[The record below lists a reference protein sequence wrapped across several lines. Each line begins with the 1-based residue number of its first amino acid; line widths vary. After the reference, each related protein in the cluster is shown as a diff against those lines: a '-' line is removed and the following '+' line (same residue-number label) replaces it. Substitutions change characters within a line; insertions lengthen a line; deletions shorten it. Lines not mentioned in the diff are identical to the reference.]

1 MRCLAFA
8 QGLGGTGVKSV
19 FVIRD
24 YEPRVAGLIRDYG
37 YDVEIIPGDSSFTGD
52 ALLTTQFVSKYSAE
66 LLITDLSHADNL
78 AILDEYRRYFPA
90 LSAARI
96 SMINID
102 DLIKIDFP
110 FDIQI
115 IPYYGADK
123 RNYRSNGSTK
133 LLLGPA
139 YFIFRQEFI
148 AAARVN
154 HRIKEDAQNILVTM
168 GGSDPLNLTMKIAEA
183 LLRLDRTSLNIRIVI
198 GAGFAASARQELEK
212 ILKSYQGNYE
222 LLTGS
227 HNMAEL
233 MLWSDLAITGGGL
246 TKYETAVTG
255 TPNII
260 ISHFEQEAARTREFE
275 GGGSTLHLGLISEI
289 NEHDIEESIERLL
302 KDYAL
307 RTEMAKRGR
316 NMVDGKGMERII
328 SEIPGSLLT

>member
-8 QGLGGTGVKSV
+8 QGLARKRAESI

-37 YDVEIIPGDSSFTGD
+37 YNVEIIPGDSSFARD
-52 ALLTTQFVSKYSAE
+52 AFLTTEFVSKYSAE
-66 LLITDLSHADNL
+66 LVITDLSHTDNL
-78 AILDEYRRYFPA
+78 ASLDKYSRYFPA
-90 LSAARI
+90 LSAAQI
-96 SMINID
+96 FMINID
-102 DLIKIDFP
+102 DLIRINFP
-110 FDIQI
+110 YDIQI
-115 IPYYGADK
+115 IPYYGAENINSRPHD
-123 RNYRSNGSTK
+123 STK

-148 AAARVN
+148 EAAGVSRQ
-154 HRIKEDAQNILVTM
+154 IKEDAQNILVTM
-168 GGSDPLNLTMKIAEA
+168 GGSDPLNLTMKIAKA
-183 LLRLDRTSLNIRIVI
+183 LLRLDKTSLNIRIVI

-212 ILKSYQGNYE
+212 ILKNYKGNCE
-222 LLTGS
+222 FLMGS
-227 HNMAEL
+227 NNMAQL
-233 MLWSDLAITGGGL
+233 MLWSDLAVTGGGL

-260 ISHFEQEAARTREFE
+260 ISHFDQEAARTREFE

-289 NEHDIEESIERLL
+289 NEHDMVESIERLL
-302 KDYAL
+302 KDHAL
-307 RTEMAKRGR
+307 RTEMSQRGR